1 VEKKK
6 GKRYTPEF
14 KQRTLNL
21 LRSTDKSIA
30 QIGREL
36 GVPHCTLQWWLKYDR
51 GNNMA
56 KQAKDAPRQKPRVE
70 QLEAEIRRLQKENK
84 RLEMEREIL
93 KAAATW
99 FAKESE

>member
-14 KQRTLNL
+14 KKRTLNL

-36 GVPHCTLQWWLKYDR
+36 GVPHCTR
-51 GNNMA
+51 FSGG
-56 KQAKDAPRQKPRVE
+56 
-70 QLEAEIRRLQKENK
+70 
-84 RLEMEREIL
+84 
-93 KAAATW
+93 
-99 FAKESE
+99 

>member
-1 VEKKK
+1 
-6 GKRYTPEF
+6 
-14 KQRTLNL
+14 
-21 LRSTDKSIA
+21 
-30 QIGREL
+30 
-36 GVPHCTLQWWLKYDR
+36 
-51 GNNMA
+51 MA